1 MERNKIKIV
10 FGFGIFSVFFM
21 SAVLLL
27 IANFV
32 SRELLILTM
41 SNMNYSTSVPIIVEP
56 VLVVLSVICLVISF
70 ISLVTSVL
78 FIKNFK

>member
-27 IANFV
+27 ISNFI
-32 SRELLILTM
+32 SRALLILTM

-56 VLVVLSVICLVISF
+56 VLVVLSGICLAISF

>member
-32 SRELLILTM
+32 SRALLILTM

-56 VLVVLSVICLVISF
+56 VLVVLSGICLVISF

>member
-32 SRELLILTM
+32 SRALLILTM

-56 VLVVLSVICLVISF
+56 VLVVLSGICLVISF
-70 ISLVTSVL
+70 ILLVTSGL

>member
-27 IANFV
+27 ISNFV
-32 SRELLILTM
+32 SRALLILTM

-56 VLVVLSVICLVISF
+56 VLVVLSGICLVISI
-70 ISLVTSVL
+70 ISLVASVL

>member
-27 IANFV
+27 IANFI
-32 SRELLILTM
+32 SRALLILTM

-56 VLVVLSVICLVISF
+56 VLVVLSGICLVISF

>member
-10 FGFGIFSVFFM
+10 FGFGVFSVFFM

-27 IANFV
+27 ISNFV
-32 SRELLILTM
+32 SRALLILTM

-56 VLVVLSVICLVISF
+56 VLVVLSGICLAISF

>member
-32 SRELLILTM
+32 SRALLILTM

>member
-27 IANFV
+27 ISNFV
-32 SRELLILTM
+32 SRALLILTM

-56 VLVVLSVICLVISF
+56 VLVVLSGICLVISF

>member
-27 IANFV
+27 ISNFV
-32 SRELLILTM
+32 SRALLILTM

-56 VLVVLSVICLVISF
+56 VLVVLSGICLFISF